1 MPMYEFRCQDCSQT
15 FETLVRSNDVTQCPS
30 CQSQALEKLF
40 SVFAMSGGS
49 TKQGSS
55 AAASAPSCGPS
66 CGCGPA
72 SC

>member
-1 MPMYEFRCQDCSQT
+1 MPMYEFRCQNCSQT
-15 FETLVRSNDVTQCPS
+15 FETLVRGSDVTQCPS

-40 SVFAMSGGS
+40 SVFATSGTS
-49 TKQGSS
+49 KQGSS
-55 AAASAPSCGPS
+55 ASVSAPSCGPS